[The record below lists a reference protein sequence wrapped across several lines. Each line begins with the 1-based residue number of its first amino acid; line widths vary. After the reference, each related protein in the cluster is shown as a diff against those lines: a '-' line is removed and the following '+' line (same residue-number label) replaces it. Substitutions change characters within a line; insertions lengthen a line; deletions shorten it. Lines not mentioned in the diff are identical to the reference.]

1 MDHSVR
7 LADSVPVGG
16 PDPRGPV
23 AAVGA
28 STVWI
33 LAPVLLAVD
42 LGLGRTVAEAAG
54 EFPADRRAPLC
65 GIGVGDREGL
75 GFLDEADEDARRP

>member
-28 STVWI
+28 SRVGI
-33 LAPVLLAVD
+33 LAPVLLAVNI
-42 LGLGRTVAEAAG
+42 GLGRALAEEAG
-54 EFPADRRAPLC
+54 ELPANRGAPLC
-65 GIGVGDREGL
+65 GVGVGDREGL